1 MTRND
6 LASTG
11 FSTPDSCGVTIA
23 GSALHGRDL
32 GIRLW
37 FIAPSRPVC
46 PEGCPKARIVVGACE
61 QCVYGVGPARAQSGR
76 CKGRGQIRS
85 GLGCQ
90 RLLSANWVGQCAA

>member
-32 GIRLW
+32 GIRQW
-37 FIAPSRPVC
+37 FHGVELARVPL
-46 PEGCPKARIVVGACE
+46 EGCAKARIVVGARA
-61 QCVYGVGPARAQSGR
+61 VRVRGWAGPGQSGR
-76 CKGRGQIRS
+76 RKERGQIHS
-85 GLGCQ
+85 SLGCQ
-90 RLLSANWVGQCAA
+90 GL